1 MTNWARV
8 IDTGRSYRIYAQVE
22 DENLHEETLKSDF
35 TAPVYQNISLDQK
48 IVMVWHQVTIAAA
61 NQAMDL

>member
-1 MTNWARV
+1 M
-8 IDTGRSYRIYAQVE
+8 E